1 MLTSILMFKQRSNSR
16 LTTRFLGSG
25 HKSNGVIPKSV
36 DKAMD
41 REIPSTANGAPG
53 ISIRNGPMEEMDID
67 GPENNGKA
75 SNKRKARASMG
86 NGKSYK
92 EESDEDEDGKPLVRI
107 QS

>member
-1 MLTSILMFKQRSNSR
+1 
-16 LTTRFLGSG
+16 
-25 HKSNGVIPKSV
+25 
-36 DKAMD
+36 MD
-41 REIPSTANGAPG
+41 RQIPSTVNGAPG

-67 GPENNGKA
+67 DHEQNGKA

-92 EESDEDEDGKPLVRI
+92 EISDEDDEDGKPLVRI